1 MLTATTLT
9 LLASFALQEAA
20 PRTAAQPATDPNQAE
35 LRVDDLRAHIEFFCS
50 EELEGRERGHQGAIR
65 AGQYVEAHF
74 KQLGLKP
81 IGDDGLYRLPFTAGD
96 LTCYNVV
103 AVLEGTDPELADEY
117 LLIGGH
123 HDHAGLGGQGVGA
136 MGFAGEIHNGADD
149 NASGASGVL
158 ELAEYFVAHPTTRPI
173 IFATFSA
180 EEAGLLGSKALAKG
194 DELPIANIR
203 AMLNLDMIGRSV
215 KRYLFIG
222 GMGTAREFHKR
233 LDGILEDSPFKIEI
247 SDQGE
252 APSDNTSFYEVGIP
266 SLFFFTNVHDD
277 YHLPTDDADKI
288 EYEAEIGILNLVR
301 DIAVELNDGEGALSF
316 KKAPGMGMPK
326 DFWQRNMDHMRL
338 VQKRSQNRGKFGM
351 GVEVMEDGRIAVNKV
366 TSAAKTAR
374 VKKGDILV
382 SVNDRIIDSIA
393 DLRRAMAG
401 GMKGDAITLTV
412 LRKGKTKDLKGKL
425 K

>member
-1 MLTATTLT
+1 MLTSTTLA
-9 LLASFALQEAA
+9 LFAAFALQE
-20 PRTAAQPATDPNQAE
+20 TDIDPNQSD
-35 LRVDDLRAHIEFFCS
+35 LRVSDLRSHIEFFCS
-50 EELEGRERGHQGAIR
+50 EELEGRERGHDGGIR

-81 IGDDGLYRLPFTAGD
+81 IGEDDLYRLPFTAQD

-103 AVLEGTDPELADEY
+103 GVLPGTNPELADEY
-117 LLIGGH
+117 LMIGGH
-123 HDHAGLGGQGVGA
+123 HDHAGIGGPGA

-180 EEAGLLGSKALAKG
+180 EEAGLLGSKALANGK
-194 DELPIANIR
+194 ELPIANIR
-203 AMLNLDMIGRSV
+203 AMINLDMIGRSV
-215 KRYLFIG
+215 KRYLFVG

-233 LDGILEDSPFKIEI
+233 LDPLLEASPFKIEV

-288 EYEAEIGILNLVR
+288 EYEAEIGILELVR
-301 DIAVELNDGEGALSF
+301 DIAIEINDGEGAFSF

-326 DFWQRNMDHMRL
+326 DFWKRNMDHMRL
-338 VQKRSQNRGKFGM
+338 VQKRTQNRGKFGM
-351 GVEVMEDGRIAVNKV
+351 GVEVMEDGRISVNKV
-366 TSAAKTAR
+366 SSAAKTAR
-374 VKKGDILV
+374 VKVGDVLLT
-382 SVNDRIIDSIA
+382 VNERAIASID

-412 LRKGKTKDLKGKL
+412 SRKGKTKSLKGKL